1 MYNFFLLVKRYIF
14 ISYFSTFN
22 DFKVNDL
29 LAPAFIIQITYKIN
43 TYKYKNKYIWK
54 MIRSKE
60 LKLCTTV

>member
-29 LAPAFIIQITYKIN
+29 LTPAFIIQIYTKIN
-43 TYKYKNKYIWK
+43 ISGKWFEAKSWNYVQRFKFKF
-54 MIRSKE
+54 
-60 LKLCTTV
+60 

>member
-54 MIRSKE
+54 MI
-60 LKLCTTV
+60 